1 MFEKCRVIL
10 FFLFWIIGKKRRHTQ
25 TRAQDHISK
34 SNNTHNNSS
43 SSNSTTAMM
52 MSSSSLFFSSEAL
65 LEARVLVR
73 ETFRAG
79 WVFFPHLLFDETKKM
94 NFRAPSFDVD
104 GAVVCVFSLALFA
117 LNKTLKRVALEP
129 IARRCLK
136 TTTTSTTKACQKFA
150 QSAWEALVY
159 SSFFVLG
166 MNIVKTQPWFWPSR
180 KWWQNQTRDARTSAA
195 YRGYYLLYVARYV
208 AEIISV
214 GTEYDRK
221 DKKEMLLHHFSTVFL
236 IGISYAY
243 GFTRVGGIIMLLL
256 DPADVPLH
264 VAKLFK
270 YVADARKNELKKM
283 SRNGSSNDDKKSAMA
298 TQRAIAVGKRC
309 QFMAD
314 VLFGVF
320 MVTFLITRLVM
331 YPYVVYSS
339 HFECRKFVNV
349 ERSLALLIGY
359 WSCIVLLYIVL
370 ALQAYWFY
378 LILKVAIK
386 VVTKGEAEDVRSD
399 DEDDDDDE
407 EEDDSDD
414 ENELEGK
421 KKK

>member
-1 MFEKCRVIL
+1 
-10 FFLFWIIGKKRRHTQ
+10 
-25 TRAQDHISK
+25 
-34 SNNTHNNSS
+34 
-43 SSNSTTAMM
+43 
-52 MSSSSLFFSSEAL
+52 MSSSSSSWSLGVVLEETRTIVVETFRSAFFSSPVSDGKM
-65 LEARVLVR
+65 R
-73 ETFRAG
+73 
-79 WVFFPHLLFDETKKM
+79 FFSHLLNSPQRFILKKDEKM
-94 NFRAPSFDVD
+94 SSLLFREPSLDVD
-104 GAVVCVFSLALFA
+104 VKVVCVLSVALFV
-117 LNKTLKRVALEP
+117 LNKTVKVFLVEP
-129 IARRCLK
+129 IARKCLNSSLLGEEEDDDKKNNKK
-136 TTTTSTTKACQKFA
+136 TKRSKERMMKKAVQKFS
-150 QSAWEALVY
+150 QSALEAMVY
-159 SSFFVLG
+159 LSFFLVGLR
-166 MNIVKTQPWFWPSR
+166 IVKTQPWFWPSFN
-180 KWWQNQTRDARTSAA
+180 WWKNQTSDSRTSADF
-195 YRGYYLLYVARYV
+195 RGYYLLYVSRYV

-214 GTEYDRK
+214 GLEYDRK
-221 DKKEMLLHHFSTVFL
+221 DKREMLLHHFSTVFL

-270 YVADARKNELKKM
+270 YVADARKSKLNKKR
-283 SRNGSSNDDKKSAMA
+283 SGRSNNNRAMA
-298 TQRAIAVGKRC
+298 TQRAITFGKRC

-320 MVTFLITRLVM
+320 MVTFFITRLVM

-349 ERSLALLIGY
+349 ERNLALLIGY

-399 DEDDDDDE
+399 EEGEDEDEDDAE
-407 EEDDSDD
+407 DSDD

>member
-1 MFEKCRVIL
+1 MLKPSSAQSIL
-10 FFLFWIIGKKRRHTQ
+10 EET
-25 TRAQDHISK
+25 
-34 SNNTHNNSS
+34 
-43 SSNSTTAMM
+43 
-52 MSSSSLFFSSEAL
+52 SLI
-65 LEARVLVR
+65 VR
-73 ETFRAG
+73 ETFRAVLG
-79 WVFFPHLLFDETKKM
+79 GGGGG
-94 NFRAPSFDVD
+94 NIASSSSSSSFREPSLDVD
-104 GAVVCVFSLALFA
+104 VKVVCVLSAMLFA
-117 LNKTLKRVALEP
+117 LNKTIKVMLVEP
-129 IARRCLK
+129 IARKALTCDATRTK
-136 TTTTSTTKACQKFA
+136 SSGNKEKRRMKKACQKFS
-150 QSAWEALVY
+150 QSALEALIY
-159 SSFFVLG
+159 LFFFLVG
-166 MNIVKTQPWFWPSR
+166 MRIVRTQAWFWPSR
-180 KWWQNQTRDARTSAA
+180 NWWKDQTSDSRTQADF
-195 YRGYYLLYVARYV
+195 RGYYLLYVARYV

-214 GTEYDRK
+214 GLEYDRK
-221 DKKEMLLHHFSTVFL
+221 DKREMLLHHFSTVFL

-270 YVADARKNELKKM
+270 YVADARKSELNKVNKSRSNNE
-283 SRNGSSNDDKKSAMA
+283 NISAAA
-298 TQRAIAVGKRC
+298 TQRAITVGKRC

-320 MVTFLITRLVM
+320 MVTFFITRLVM

-339 HFECRKFVNV
+339 QFECRKFVNV
-349 ERSLALLIGY
+349 ERNLALLIGY

-386 VVTKGEAEDVRSD
+386 VITKGEAEDVRSD
-399 DEDDDDDE
+399 DEDEDGEDDE
-407 EEDDSDD
+407 DSDD

>member
-1 MFEKCRVIL
+1 MK
-10 FFLFWIIGKKRRHTQ
+10 
-25 TRAQDHISK
+25 
-34 SNNTHNNSS
+34 
-43 SSNSTTAMM
+43 
-52 MSSSSLFFSSEAL
+52 
-65 LEARVLVR
+65 
-73 ETFRAG
+73 
-79 WVFFPHLLFDETKKM
+79 
-94 NFRAPSFDVD
+94 
-104 GAVVCVFSLALFA
+104 
-117 LNKTLKRVALEP
+117 
-129 IARRCLK
+129 
-136 TTTTSTTKACQKFA
+136 
-150 QSAWEALVY
+150 
-159 SSFFVLG
+159 
-166 MNIVKTQPWFWPSR
+166 IVKTQPWFWPSR

-399 DEDDDDDE
+399 DEDDSDDDE

>member
-1 MFEKCRVIL
+1 MLKP
-10 FFLFWIIGKKRRHTQ
+10 
-25 TRAQDHISK
+25 
-34 SNNTHNNSS
+34 SS
-43 SSNSTTAMM
+43 SAQSILDET
-52 MSSSSLFFSSEAL
+52 SLI
-65 LEARVLVR
+65 VR
-73 ETFRAG
+73 ETFRAVLG
-79 WVFFPHLLFDETKKM
+79 GGGGGGG
-94 NFRAPSFDVD
+94 NIASSSSSSSFREPSLDVD
-104 GAVVCVFSLALFA
+104 VKVVCVLSAMLFA
-117 LNKTLKRVALEP
+117 LNKTIKVMLVEP
-129 IARRCLK
+129 IARKALTCDATKPKSSGNKEKRRMK
-136 TTTTSTTKACQKFA
+136 KACQKFS
-150 QSAWEALVY
+150 QSALEALIY
-159 SSFFVLG
+159 LCFFLVG
-166 MNIVKTQPWFWPSR
+166 MRIVRTQAWFWPSR
-180 KWWQNQTRDARTSAA
+180 NWWKDQTSDSRTQADF
-195 YRGYYLLYVARYV
+195 RGYYLLYVARYV

-214 GTEYDRK
+214 GLEYDRK
-221 DKKEMLLHHFSTVFL
+221 DKREMLLHHFSTVFL

-270 YVADARKNELKKM
+270 YVADARKSELNKLNKG
-283 SRNGSSNDDKKSAMA
+283 RSNNDNISAAA
-298 TQRAIAVGKRC
+298 TQRAITVGKRC

-320 MVTFLITRLVM
+320 MVTFFITRLVM

-339 HFECRKFVNV
+339 QFECRKFVNV
-349 ERSLALLIGY
+349 ERNLALLIGY

-386 VVTKGEAEDVRSD
+386 VITKGEAEDVRSD
-399 DEDDDDDE
+399 DEDEDGEDDE
-407 EEDDSDD
+407 DSDD

>member
-1 MFEKCRVIL
+1 MLKPSSAQSIL
-10 FFLFWIIGKKRRHTQ
+10 EET
-25 TRAQDHISK
+25 
-34 SNNTHNNSS
+34 
-43 SSNSTTAMM
+43 
-52 MSSSSLFFSSEAL
+52 SLI
-65 LEARVLVR
+65 VR
-73 ETFRAG
+73 ETFRAALG
-79 WVFFPHLLFDETKKM
+79 GGGGGNIASSSSSFSSSSSSSS
-94 NFRAPSFDVD
+94 FREPSLDVD
-104 GAVVCVFSLALFA
+104 VKVVCVLSAMLFA
-117 LNKTLKRVALEP
+117 LNKTIKVMLVEP
-129 IARRCLK
+129 IARKALTCDATRTK
-136 TTTTSTTKACQKFA
+136 SSSNSSNKEKRRMKKACEKFS
-150 QSAWEALVY
+150 QSALEALIY
-159 SSFFVLG
+159 LCFFLVG
-166 MNIVKTQPWFWPSR
+166 MRIVRTQAWFWPSR
-180 KWWQNQTRDARTSAA
+180 NWWKDQTSDSRTQADF
-195 YRGYYLLYVARYV
+195 RGYYLLYVARYV

-214 GTEYDRK
+214 GLEYDRK
-221 DKKEMLLHHFSTVFL
+221 DKREMLLHHFSTVFL

-270 YVADARKNELKKM
+270 YVADARKSELNKVNTG
-283 SRNGSSNDDKKSAMA
+283 RSNNDNISAAA
-298 TQRAIAVGKRC
+298 TQRAITVGKRC

-320 MVTFLITRLVM
+320 MVTFFITRLVM

-349 ERSLALLIGY
+349 ERNLALLIGY

-386 VVTKGEAEDVRSD
+386 VITKGEAEDVRSD
-399 DEDDDDDE
+399 DEDEDGEDDE
-407 EEDDSDD
+407 DSDD

>member
-1 MFEKCRVIL
+1 MRFFSHLLNSPQRFILKKDEK
-10 FFLFWIIGKKRRHTQ
+10 
-25 TRAQDHISK
+25 
-34 SNNTHNNSS
+34 
-43 SSNSTTAMM
+43 
-52 MSSSSLFFSSEAL
+52 MSS
-65 LEARVLVR
+65 
-73 ETFRAG
+73 
-79 WVFFPHLLFDETKKM
+79 LLFRE
-94 NFRAPSFDVD
+94 PSLDVD
-104 GAVVCVFSLALFA
+104 VKVVCVLSVALFV
-117 LNKTLKRVALEP
+117 LNKTVKVFLVEP
-129 IARRCLK
+129 IARKCLNSSLLGEEEDDDKKNNKK
-136 TTTTSTTKACQKFA
+136 TKRSKERMMKKAVQKFS
-150 QSAWEALVY
+150 QSALEAMVY
-159 SSFFVLG
+159 LSFFLVGLR
-166 MNIVKTQPWFWPSR
+166 IVKTQPWFWPSFN
-180 KWWQNQTRDARTSAA
+180 WWKNQTSDSRTSADF
-195 YRGYYLLYVARYV
+195 RGYYLLYVSRYV

-214 GTEYDRK
+214 GLEYDRK
-221 DKKEMLLHHFSTVFL
+221 DKREMLLHHFSTVFL

-270 YVADARKNELKKM
+270 YVADARKSELNKKR
-283 SRNGSSNDDKKSAMA
+283 SGRSNNNRAMA
-298 TQRAIAVGKRC
+298 TQGAITVGKRC

-320 MVTFLITRLVM
+320 MVTFFITRLVM

-349 ERSLALLIGY
+349 ERNLALLIGY

-399 DEDDDDDE
+399 DEGEDEDEDDAE
-407 EEDDSDD
+407 DSDD

>member
-1 MFEKCRVIL
+1 
-10 FFLFWIIGKKRRHTQ
+10 
-25 TRAQDHISK
+25 
-34 SNNTHNNSS
+34 
-43 SSNSTTAMM
+43 
-52 MSSSSLFFSSEAL
+52 
-65 LEARVLVR
+65 
-73 ETFRAG
+73 
-79 WVFFPHLLFDETKKM
+79 
-94 NFRAPSFDVD
+94 
-104 GAVVCVFSLALFA
+104 
-117 LNKTLKRVALEP
+117 
-129 IARRCLK
+129 
-136 TTTTSTTKACQKFA
+136 
-150 QSAWEALVY
+150 
-159 SSFFVLG
+159 
-166 MNIVKTQPWFWPSR
+166 
-180 KWWQNQTRDARTSAA
+180 
-195 YRGYYLLYVARYV
+195 VARYV

-214 GTEYDRK
+214 GLEYDRK
-221 DKKEMLLHHFSTVFL
+221 DKREMLLHHFSTVFL

-270 YVADARKNELKKM
+270 YVADA
-283 SRNGSSNDDKKSAMA
+283 KKSELNKVNKSRSNNENISAAA
-298 TQRAIAVGKRC
+298 TQRAITVGKRC

-320 MVTFLITRLVM
+320 MVTFFITRLVM

-339 HFECRKFVNV
+339 QFECRKFVNV
-349 ERSLALLIGY
+349 ERNLALLIGY

-386 VVTKGEAEDVRSD
+386 VITKGEAEDVRSD
-399 DEDDDDDE
+399 DEDEDGEDDE
-407 EEDDSDD
+407 DSDD

>member
-1 MFEKCRVIL
+1 
-10 FFLFWIIGKKRRHTQ
+10 
-25 TRAQDHISK
+25 
-34 SNNTHNNSS
+34 
-43 SSNSTTAMM
+43 
-52 MSSSSLFFSSEAL
+52 MSSSSSSSSVWSSGTVVLEETRTIVVETLRSAFSSSSDDGKKMSFFSL
-65 LEARVLVR
+65 LNSPQRFMMKKDEKMLFR
-73 ETFRAG
+73 E
-79 WVFFPHLLFDETKKM
+79 
-94 NFRAPSFDVD
+94 PSLDVD
-104 GAVVCVFSLALFA
+104 VKVVCVLSVALFV
-117 LNKTLKRVALEP
+117 LNKTVKVFLVEP
-129 IARRCLK
+129 IARKCLNSSLLGEEEDDEKNKKK
-136 TTTTSTTKACQKFA
+136 TKRRKERMMKKAVQKFS
-150 QSAWEALVY
+150 QSALEAMIYL
-159 SSFFVLG
+159 SFFLLG
-166 MNIVKTQPWFWPSR
+166 LRIVKTQPWFWPSFN
-180 KWWQNQTRDARTSAA
+180 WWKNQTSDSRTSADF
-195 YRGYYLLYVARYV
+195 RGYYLLYVARYV

-214 GTEYDRK
+214 GLEYDRK
-221 DKKEMLLHHFSTVFL
+221 DKREMLLHHFSTVFL

-270 YVADARKNELKKM
+270 YVADARKIELNKKR
-283 SRNGSSNDDKKSAMA
+283 SGRSNNNRAMA
-298 TQRAIAVGKRC
+298 TQRAITVGKRC

-320 MVTFLITRLVM
+320 MVTFFITRLVM

-349 ERSLALLIGY
+349 ERNLALLIGY

-399 DEDDDDDE
+399 DEGEDEDEDDTE
-407 EEDDSDD
+407 DSDD
-414 ENELEGK
+414 ENELEGRK
-421 KKK
+421 KK

>member
-1 MFEKCRVIL
+1 M
-10 FFLFWIIGKKRRHTQ
+10 
-25 TRAQDHISK
+25 
-34 SNNTHNNSS
+34 
-43 SSNSTTAMM
+43 
-52 MSSSSLFFSSEAL
+52 
-65 LEARVLVR
+65 
-73 ETFRAG
+73 
-79 WVFFPHLLFDETKKM
+79 
-94 NFRAPSFDVD
+94 
-104 GAVVCVFSLALFA
+104 
-117 LNKTLKRVALEP
+117 
-129 IARRCLK
+129 
-136 TTTTSTTKACQKFA
+136 
-150 QSAWEALVY
+150 
-159 SSFFVLG
+159 
-166 MNIVKTQPWFWPSR
+166 
-180 KWWQNQTRDARTSAA
+180 
-195 YRGYYLLYVARYV
+195 ARYV

-214 GTEYDRK
+214 GLEYDRK
-221 DKKEMLLHHFSTVFL
+221 DKREMLLHHFSTVFL

-270 YVADARKNELKKM
+270 YVADARKIELNKKR
-283 SRNGSSNDDKKSAMA
+283 SGRSNNNRAMA
-298 TQRAIAVGKRC
+298 TQRAITVGKRC

-320 MVTFLITRLVM
+320 MVTFFITRLVM

-349 ERSLALLIGY
+349 ERNLALLIGY

-399 DEDDDDDE
+399 DEGEDEDEDDTE
-407 EEDDSDD
+407 DSDD

>member
-1 MFEKCRVIL
+1 MLKPSSAQSIL
-10 FFLFWIIGKKRRHTQ
+10 EET
-25 TRAQDHISK
+25 
-34 SNNTHNNSS
+34 
-43 SSNSTTAMM
+43 
-52 MSSSSLFFSSEAL
+52 SLI
-65 LEARVLVR
+65 VR
-73 ETFRAG
+73 ETFRAALG
-79 WVFFPHLLFDETKKM
+79 GGGGGNIASSSSSFSSSSSSSS
-94 NFRAPSFDVD
+94 FREPSLDVD
-104 GAVVCVFSLALFA
+104 VKVVCVLSAMLFA
-117 LNKTLKRVALEP
+117 LNKTIKVMLVEP
-129 IARRCLK
+129 IARKALTCDATRTK
-136 TTTTSTTKACQKFA
+136 SSSNSSNKEKRRMKKACEKFS
-150 QSAWEALVY
+150 QSALEALIY
-159 SSFFVLG
+159 LCFFLVG
-166 MNIVKTQPWFWPSR
+166 MRIVRTQAWFWPSR
-180 KWWQNQTRDARTSAA
+180 NWWKDQTSDSRTQADF
-195 YRGYYLLYVARYV
+195 RGYYLLYVARYV

-214 GTEYDRK
+214 GLEYDRK
-221 DKKEMLLHHFSTVFL
+221 DKREMLLHHFSTVFL

-270 YVADARKNELKKM
+270 YVADARKSELNKVNTG
-283 SRNGSSNDDKKSAMA
+283 RSNNDNISAAA
-298 TQRAIAVGKRC
+298 TQRAITVGKRC

-320 MVTFLITRLVM
+320 MVTFFITRLVM

-339 HFECRKFVNV
+339 QFECRKFVNV
-349 ERSLALLIGY
+349 ERNLALLIGY

-386 VVTKGEAEDVRSD
+386 VITKGEAEDVRSD
-399 DEDDDDDE
+399 DEDEDGEDDE
-407 EEDDSDD
+407 DSDD

>member
-1 MFEKCRVIL
+1 
-10 FFLFWIIGKKRRHTQ
+10 
-25 TRAQDHISK
+25 
-34 SNNTHNNSS
+34 
-43 SSNSTTAMM
+43 
-52 MSSSSLFFSSEAL
+52 
-65 LEARVLVR
+65 
-73 ETFRAG
+73 
-79 WVFFPHLLFDETKKM
+79 
-94 NFRAPSFDVD
+94 
-104 GAVVCVFSLALFA
+104 
-117 LNKTLKRVALEP
+117 
-129 IARRCLK
+129 
-136 TTTTSTTKACQKFA
+136 
-150 QSAWEALVY
+150 
-159 SSFFVLG
+159 
-166 MNIVKTQPWFWPSR
+166 
-180 KWWQNQTRDARTSAA
+180 
-195 YRGYYLLYVARYV
+195 VARYV

-214 GTEYDRK
+214 GLEYDRK
-221 DKKEMLLHHFSTVFL
+221 DKREMLLHHFSTVFL

-270 YVADARKNELKKM
+270 YVADARKSELNKVNKSRSNNE
-283 SRNGSSNDDKKSAMA
+283 NISAAA
-298 TQRAIAVGKRC
+298 TQRAITVGKRC

-320 MVTFLITRLVM
+320 MVTFFITRLVM

-339 HFECRKFVNV
+339 QFECRKFVNV
-349 ERSLALLIGY
+349 ERNLALLIGY

-386 VVTKGEAEDVRSD
+386 VITKGEAEDVRSD
-399 DEDDDDDE
+399 DEDEDGEDDE
-407 EEDDSDD
+407 DSDD

>member
-1 MFEKCRVIL
+1 MK
-10 FFLFWIIGKKRRHTQ
+10 
-25 TRAQDHISK
+25 
-34 SNNTHNNSS
+34 
-43 SSNSTTAMM
+43 
-52 MSSSSLFFSSEAL
+52 
-65 LEARVLVR
+65 
-73 ETFRAG
+73 
-79 WVFFPHLLFDETKKM
+79 
-94 NFRAPSFDVD
+94 
-104 GAVVCVFSLALFA
+104 
-117 LNKTLKRVALEP
+117 
-129 IARRCLK
+129 
-136 TTTTSTTKACQKFA
+136 
-150 QSAWEALVY
+150 
-159 SSFFVLG
+159 
-166 MNIVKTQPWFWPSR
+166 IVKTQPWFLPSR
-180 KWWQNQTRDARTSAA
+180 KWWQNQTRDDARTSGA

-270 YVADARKNELKKM
+270 YVADARKNELNKM

-378 LILKVAIK
+378 LISKVAIK

-399 DEDDDDDE
+399 DEDEDDE